1 MRSLGLKS
9 QAEWFD
15 YSKSSKR
22 PDDIPSNP
30 WKTYSLDRHSRLAR
44 VQIRLVACP
53 RKPISGKGGV
63 AVQESAAKNTNRAI
77 R

>member
-30 WKTYSLDRHSRLAR
+30 WKTYKDKAWIGIADWLGS
-44 VQIRLVACP
+44 
-53 RKPISGKGGV
+53 K
-63 AVQESAAKNTNRAI
+63 
-77 R
+77 